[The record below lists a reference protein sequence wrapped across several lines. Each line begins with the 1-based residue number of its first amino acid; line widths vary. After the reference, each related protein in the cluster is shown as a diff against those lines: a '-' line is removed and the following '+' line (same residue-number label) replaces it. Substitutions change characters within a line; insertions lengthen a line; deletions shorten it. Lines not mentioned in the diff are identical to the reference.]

1 MPPPPSL
8 LFPPKYAQQFIW
20 ERERESGVVKLTQEE
35 SVARSS
41 VLLNVDPRRRAGGR
55 DQEAAA
61 SRSCVMERG
70 RLNR

>member
-20 ERERESGVVKLTQEE
+20 ERESGVVKLTQEE

-41 VLLNVDPRRRAGGR
+41 VLLNVDPPRRAGGR

-61 SRSCVMERG
+61 SRSCVMEI
-70 RLNR
+70 